1 VCAFLGIILQISG
14 EEFSG
19 RNSVVFDDRADR
31 LISGSQ
37 TSTRVHRNRARIK
50 TIEGAMGRVF
60 RVFLLIAVCVPVVS
74 AGQERAVEQ
83 SGPTQGSGSGK
94 PGPAISG
101 NRPESKPAPVK
112 KTRPDYVRRDRVVTF
127 AAREVNLAQLEE
139 MVREAHG
146 RHDKAVARELS
157 GLELTER
164 LTGAQL
170 RSWEVALP
178 GKRARSELKAVADAS
193 VFLAPPAT
201 EIPALD
207 APEMATQR
215 DMLEKTVEYLKTSIP
230 KLPDFSATEEVIR
243 YENAAA
249 QPEEEGVADATVEPW
264 RQTNQFSSVVRYS
277 GTRQDDGA
285 KGNSTQDQG
294 GDVTVRIFGSILST
308 LIVDASHGRVT
319 WTRWERNAAGLR
331 AVFHYE
337 VAEENSHYGVSDLA
351 HSEKGHEVMVR
362 QRAGY
367 HGEITIDPT
376 SGVITRITIVA
387 DLESGN
393 PVDRSDVMVDYG
405 PVQIDGTTYNLPVR
419 SISIA
424 NGRSEEQDPN
434 YGIPFAVEETVLEDT
449 AFGSYRLSGSE
460 PGH

>member
-1 VCAFLGIILQISG
+1 M
-14 EEFSG
+14 
-19 RNSVVFDDRADR
+19 
-31 LISGSQ
+31 
-37 TSTRVHRNRARIK
+37 T
-50 TIEGAMGRVF
+50 
-60 RVFLLIAVCVPVVS
+60 
-74 AGQERAVEQ
+74 
-83 SGPTQGSGSGK
+83 
-94 PGPAISG
+94 
-101 NRPESKPAPVK
+101 
-112 KTRPDYVRRDRVVTF
+112 Y

-139 MVREAHG
+139 IVREAHG
-146 RHDKAVARELS
+146 RHDKDVARELA

-170 RSWEVALP
+170 QSWAAALP
-178 GKRARSELKAVADAS
+178 GKRARAELTAVADAS

-207 APEMATQR
+207 APEMAAQH
-215 DMLEKTVEYLKTSIP
+215 DMLAKTVEYLKSSIP
-230 KLPDFSATEEVIR
+230 KLPDFSATENVIR
-243 YENAAA
+243 YENATA
-249 QPEEEGVADATVEPW
+249 QPEEEGVAEATVEPW
-264 RQTNQFSSVVRYS
+264 RETNQFSSVVRYS
-277 GTRQDDGA
+277 ATGQDAGA
-285 KGNSTQDQG
+285 KGNSTD
-294 GDVTVRIFGSILST
+294 GDVTVGIFGSILST
-308 LIVDASHGRVT
+308 LIVDASHGKVT
-319 WTRWERNAAGLR
+319 WSRWEQNAAGLR

-337 VAEENSHYGVSDLA
+337 VAEANSHYGVSDLT

-367 HGEITIDPT
+367 HGEITIDPA

-387 DLESGN
+387 DLASGN

-405 PVQIDGTTYNLPVR
+405 PVQIDRTTYNLPVR

-434 YGIPFAVEETVLEDT
+434 YGIPFAVEETVLQDT